1 MKNNKL
7 KIYLVVTLLLMIG
20 VGYAFLNQNI
30 ELDNSV
36 TVKGYNKPDAA
47 TSPTS
52 AITIVSG
59 ERGNLQS
66 GDEIK
71 IGDTENFY
79 VVSSDSTKTIL
90 MTKYCLDTNR
100 NQVSDTMYQKNKF
113 SESAYWDNNGLIA
126 PYNDNGATY
135 SGNPYPYVYNANSAI
150 DNFING
156 NDGYVEKLKNMG
168 APSTITGRLLKY
180 EEANSLTSAQRTITD
195 QIYWIGSAYDS
206 THVWYI
212 NSDGTLTNIN
222 DYNEMYGVR
231 PVIEINTS
239 DI

>member
-7 KIYLVVTLLLMIG
+7 KIYLVVALLLIIG

-36 TVKGYNKPDAA
+36 TVKGYDKPGV
-47 TSPTS
+47 PMPS

-59 ERGNLQS
+59 EKGNLQP

-71 IGDTENFY
+71 IGDTESFY

-90 MTKYCLDTNR
+90 MTKYCLGTSG
-100 NQVSDTMYQKNKF
+100 NQVSDTTYQKNKF

-126 PYNDNGATY
+126 PYNENGASYT
-135 SGNPYPYVYNANSAI
+135 GNPYPYVYDTNSSI
-150 DNFING
+150 YNFING
-156 NDGYVEKLKNMG
+156 NDGYVEKLKTMG

-180 EEANSLTSAQRTITD
+180 EEANSLTVAQRTITD
-195 QIYWIGSAYDS
+195 QIYWIGSAYDG
-206 THVWYI
+206 THMWYMD
-212 NSDGTLTNIN
+212 SAGTLANTN
-222 DYNEMYGVR
+222 DYNETYGIR